1 MFDVEIARKFIERL
15 TTYTS
20 YNVNIMNERG
30 IIIASRNP
38 ERVGTF
44 HEIAYDIITQNKP
57 MIEVTTADEFLGV
70 QPGVNLLLLHEG
82 KGVGV
87 IGVTGNPAEVKSIAM
102 IIKMS
107 MESMLEYEHE
117 KELSS
122 RRRNQKEQFAYQLIY
137 ENNPDIQS
145 LRLLA
150 QKLSYDEDT
159 LRIPILIQPESG
171 KDTETLLQS
180 IKAGPRHTSQDISF
194 VTRDRQILIFKTLPN
209 QPDIFSDYKY
219 IIGEYLNEYLK
230 TSVQAEENCHCYI
243 GSVQN
248 QFSYYRDAYE
258 HCKWLEKNIVSDSVG
273 IFFYDYVD
281 SYLKSLIPEI
291 ELHKI
296 FGSLE
301 KVLDD
306 KYKDS
311 FRRLMKVLKKNNYNM
326 VTSSRDL
333 YMHKNTLVFQFNK
346 IRDRLN
352 MNPLQNASDRDFMEY
367 LYYYLNKR

>member
-122 RRRNQKEQFAYQLIY
+122 RRRNQKEKFAYQLIY

-150 QKLSYDEDT
+150 QKL
-159 LRIPILIQPESG
+159 
-171 KDTETLLQS
+171 
-180 IKAGPRHTSQDISF
+180 
-194 VTRDRQILIFKTLPN
+194 
-209 QPDIFSDYKY
+209 
-219 IIGEYLNEYLK
+219 
-230 TSVQAEENCHCYI
+230 
-243 GSVQN
+243 
-248 QFSYYRDAYE
+248 
-258 HCKWLEKNIVSDSVG
+258 
-273 IFFYDYVD
+273 
-281 SYLKSLIPEI
+281 
-291 ELHKI
+291 
-296 FGSLE
+296 
-301 KVLDD
+301 
-306 KYKDS
+306 
-311 FRRLMKVLKKNNYNM
+311 
-326 VTSSRDL
+326 
-333 YMHKNTLVFQFNK
+333 
-346 IRDRLN
+346 
-352 MNPLQNASDRDFMEY
+352 
-367 LYYYLNKR
+367 